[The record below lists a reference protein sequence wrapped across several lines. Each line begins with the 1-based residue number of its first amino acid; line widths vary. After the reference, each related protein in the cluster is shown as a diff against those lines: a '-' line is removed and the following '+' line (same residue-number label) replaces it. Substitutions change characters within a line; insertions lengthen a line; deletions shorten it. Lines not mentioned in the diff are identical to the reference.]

1 MRLHDIKPN
10 EGAKHSRK
18 RLGRGESS
26 GLGKTSGRGN
36 KGQKSRAGKGIRI
49 GFEGGQMPLY
59 RRLPRRGFN
68 NANFKISYAV
78 LNVSDLETR
87 FEAGAEIN
95 EEAIRGA
102 GLMKGHQWAGAKIL
116 GDGEL
121 TKSFT
126 VTGVKVSASAKS
138 KIEAAG
144 GTITE

>member
-10 EGAKHSRK
+10 DGAKHSRK

-78 LNVSDLETR
+78 LNVSDLENR

-95 EEAIRGA
+95 EEALRGA
-102 GLMKGHQWAGAKIL
+102 GLVKGQQWAGAKIL

-126 VTGVKVSASAKS
+126 VSGVKMSASAKA

-144 GTITE
+144 GSIAE

>member
-10 EGAKHSRK
+10 PGAKHSRK

-78 LNVSDLETR
+78 LNVSDLETK

-95 EEAIRGA
+95 EEAIRAA

-116 GDGEL
+116 GDGEI

-126 VTGVKVSASAKS
+126 VTGVKVSATAKT